1 LDGRT
6 DHDVRATFLVTAPQ
20 LPEGWPFG
28 FEEALLTIGLLLLT
42 NGWLV
47 LVVRLNWEN
56 SLLSKCRFRA
66 GFAVVTLWWMA
77 VFAVLLAAIG
87 SATTP
92 HLHLVFPYGTLA

>member
-1 LDGRT
+1 MPAIADCEE
-6 DHDVRATFLVTAPQ
+6 AFLLTAPQ

-47 LVVRLNWEN
+47 LLVRLNWEN
-56 SLLSKCRFRA
+56 SLLSKYRFHT
-66 GFAVVTLWWMA
+66 GFAIFVLWWMA

-87 SATTP
+87 SATTA
-92 HLHLVFPYGTLA
+92 HLHLVFPYGTIA